1 MAETKRLVAL
11 DVFRGATIAL
21 MILVNNPGTWDAIY
35 PPLKHA
41 AWHGWTPTDFVFPF
55 FLFIVGV
62 AMAFSFQ
69 KYDYKLNRPAM
80 MKIIKRTLII
90 YGLGLLLNF
99 LRPVGGEG
107 FAEVMKNLFGSWRLV
122 GVLQRIA
129 LCYFFAALLVLKFK
143 HNTVAWISAAI
154 LIGYWLLLAASG
166 GYGVEDVLVR
176 RIDLAILGDGH
187 IYHGYRDSA
196 GAAIAFDPEGLLS
209 TLPAIV
215 TTILGFFAGMMIREI
230 PDKKML
236 VKKMLIRGIALLAL
250 GAFWGLFFPIN
261 KPIWSSSYVV
271 FMGGWAL
278 LFLGVSILLIDIL
291 GWKSATEPFIVF
303 GSNPLFIFVLS
314 GLFAKLISY
323 IRFIP
328 MEGSVVGIKTWVFA
342 KVFMPL
348 ANYSR
353 IDASLLF
360 AVSIIFLFWAI
371 SLLLYRKQIFIK
383 I

>member
-21 MILVNNPGTWDAIY
+21 MILVNNPGSWGAIY

-62 AMAFSFQ
+62 AMAFAFQ
-69 KYDYKLNRPAM
+69 KYDYRLNRPAL
-80 MKIIKRTLII
+80 MKIVKRTLII

-99 LRPVGGEG
+99 IRPVPGENFG
-107 FAEVMKNLFGSWRLV
+107 EVLGNLFGTWRLV

-129 LCYFFAALLVLKFK
+129 LCYFFASILVLKFNRK
-143 HNTVAWISAAI
+143 TVAGIAAGI
-154 LIGYWLLLAASG
+154 LLGYWILLAFSG
-166 GYGVEDVLVR
+166 GFGIEDVLVR
-176 RIDLAILGDGH
+176 KIDLAILGEGH
-187 IYHGYRDSA
+187 VYHGYRDSA
-196 GAAIAFDPEGLLS
+196 GRAIAFDPEGLLS

-215 TTILGFFAGMMIREI
+215 TTILGFFAGMLIRETD
-230 PDKKML
+230 DKKQL
-236 VKKMLIRGIALLAL
+236 VKKMLIQGAALLLL
-250 GAFWGLFFPIN
+250 GGLWGLFFPIN
-261 KPIWSSSYVV
+261 KPIWTSSYVV
-271 FMGGWAL
+271 FMGGWAMI
-278 LFLGVSILLIDIL
+278 FLGLSILLIDIL
-291 GWKSATEPFIVF
+291 GWKNATEPFVVF

-328 MEGSVVGIKTWVFA
+328 MEGSNVSIKTWVFEKA
-342 KVFMPL
+342 FMPL

-360 AVSIIFLFWAI
+360 AISFIVLFWAI
-371 SLLLYRKQIFIK
+371 SLILYRKKIFIK